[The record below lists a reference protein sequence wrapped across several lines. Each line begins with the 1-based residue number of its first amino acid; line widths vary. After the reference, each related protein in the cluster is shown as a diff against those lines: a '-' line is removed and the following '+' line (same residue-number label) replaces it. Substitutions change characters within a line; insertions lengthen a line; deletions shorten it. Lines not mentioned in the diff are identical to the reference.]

1 MQDLTPRFSRDA
13 RWPSELFFD
22 DILQDPVIQRQV
34 GIHLLEAAILCLQL
48 LEPAQIR
55 SLQAAVLR
63 PLLVERGVADAQLA
77 VNVLHR
83 HTLLGPLQGTDDLLF
98 AVLALAHDDL
108 LVRTAI
114 MPKFQL
120 SVVRF

>member
-22 DILQDPVIQRQV
+22 DILQDPVIQGQV
-34 GIHLLEAAILCLQL
+34 GIHLLEAAILCLQR

-55 SLQAAVLR
+55 SLKAAVLR
-63 PLLVERGVADAQLA
+63 PPLVERGAADAKLPA
-77 VNVLHR
+77 DILHR
-83 HTLLGPLQGTDDLLF
+83 NTLFGSLQGADDLFF